1 MCRVVSRYPSPPYL
15 SFGEKVNLRTSSPK
29 SRAASPCRRRYTWN
43 TYPMSLISI
52 SLQKHGPGGVWSALL
67 QTKPA
72 RAMRMCAC
80 AREGRVHADIAMPH
94 AERS

>member
-52 SLQKHGPGGVWSALL
+52 SLQKHGPGGARVVSAFADK
-67 QTKPA
+67 TGA
-72 RAMRMCAC
+72 RHAHVRMCA
-80 AREGRVHADIAMPH
+80 
-94 AERS
+94 